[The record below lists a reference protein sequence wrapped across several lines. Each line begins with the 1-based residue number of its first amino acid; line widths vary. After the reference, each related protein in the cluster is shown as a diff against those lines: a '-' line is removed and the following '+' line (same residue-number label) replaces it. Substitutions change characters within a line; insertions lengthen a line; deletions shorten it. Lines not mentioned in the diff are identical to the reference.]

1 MTSQKHLFDLP
12 SGIHYLNGAYMSPLM
27 KSVCEAGVDGMN
39 RKLHPWAIHSED
51 FFSQAEIVKERFG
64 QLIHARAQQVA
75 IIPSASYG
83 LKTAVSNIPG
93 NAGSHVIMVSNDF
106 PSDYYTVQEWCRV
119 NNKNIK
125 VIAPPE
131 EWQSRG
137 KAWNENILEAI
148 TSETCA
154 VVMSSIHWTD
164 GTKFSLKQIG
174 EKCKSSNAHFIVDGT
189 QSVGA
194 LSIDVMDMHIDA
206 LICAAY
212 KWLLGPYSIG
222 LAYYTEAYNNGVPI
236 ENSWMNR
243 SNAKD
248 FTNLTRY
255 VDQYNAG
262 AARYNV
268 GEFSNYILLPML
280 DVALQQLNAWGVDPI
295 QTYCGKL
302 IEPLLLYL
310 KKNGCW
316 FEDDSYRVNHL
327 FGFMLPASVDK
338 SRLLREFLDNKVFL
352 SVRGDGIRVSTHV
365 YNDAEDIEVLIQ
377 TLKHNLK

>member
-1 MTSQKHLFDLP
+1 
-12 SGIHYLNGAYMSPLM
+12 MSPLM
-27 KSVCEAGVDGMN
+27 KSVVDAGVYGIK

-51 FFSQAEIVKERFG
+51 FFNQAEVVKERFG
-64 QLIHARAQQVA
+64 QLIHAPSQQVA

-106 PSDYYTVQEWCRV
+106 PSDYYTVQDWCRA

-125 VIAPPE
+125 VISPPE
-131 EWQSRG
+131 MWNGRG
-137 KAWNENILEAI
+137 KAWNDSILEAI
-148 TSETCA
+148 TPETSA

-164 GTKFSLKQIG
+164 GTKFNLKQIG
-174 EKCKSSNAHFIVDGT
+174 EKCKSMNARFIVDGT

-222 LAYYTEAYNNGVPI
+222 LAYYSEVYNNGVPI

-255 VDQYNAG
+255 VDQYNDG

-280 DVALQQLNAWGVDPI
+280 DIALQQLNAWEIDPI

-302 IEPLLLYL
+302 IEPLLFYL
-310 KKNGCW
+310 QENGFW
-316 FEDDSYRVNHL
+316 FEDNAYRANHL
-327 FGFMLPASVDK
+327 FGFMLPARVDK
-338 SRLLREFLDNKVFL
+338 GRLLRELLEQKVFV

-365 YNDAEDIEVLIQ
+365 YNDEKDVEALVQ
-377 TLKHNLK
+377 TLKHNL